1 MPDCPRTPASIW
13 PPLCP
18 PMLSK
23 SRTPSRL
30 ARSFS
35 SKKAPASAG
44 TEGMRPSWPGAGATE
59 CEMRLWPLPP
69 RGAPVRGGPTP
80 PRGELRSGPRSLST
94 GSISA
99 GSMTACEGKVAAMSG
114 ARSQQNTEET
124 FDVGDGLEG
133 RECGG
138 ASGPGLRGADAGFR
152 SRRRSCAPS
161 WYLHSSW
168 ERRGGSGRARMV
180 SGMGAGG
187 AGGARRWSNHGSPRP
202 SACAKGRRGGTR
214 LVHHGRRIRASHSP
228 LLP

>member
-1 MPDCPRTPASIW
+1 MPDCPRTPASIC

-168 ERRGGSGRARMV
+168 ERRGDREGRGWSAGWARV
-180 SGMGAGG
+180 VLADALLVKPRQPAAFGMRQGTT
-187 AGGARRWSNHGSPRP
+187 RRDAPR
-202 SACAKGRRGGTR
+202 
-214 LVHHGRRIRASHSP
+214 
-228 LLP
+228 